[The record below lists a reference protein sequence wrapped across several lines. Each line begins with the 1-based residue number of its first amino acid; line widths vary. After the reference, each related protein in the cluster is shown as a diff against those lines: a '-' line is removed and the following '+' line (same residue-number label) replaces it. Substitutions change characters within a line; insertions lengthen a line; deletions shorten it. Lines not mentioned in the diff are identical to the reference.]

1 MGALQAKLQQTHLDC
16 LHSFFMFKQT
26 WFFYNEIEFP
36 PAHIWFLCSSVHLP
50 KLHPLAAMQIQ
61 IMQIFV
67 LKSVSW
73 ADAHFSTNSLQ
84 KKTNWTDKYHCKN
97 I

>member
-1 MGALQAKLQQTHLDC
+1 
-16 LHSFFMFKQT
+16 MFKQT

-67 LKSVSW
+67 LNWVNW
-73 ADAHFSTNSLQ
+73 ADAHFSINSSE
-84 KKTNWTDKYHCKN
+84 KKDLNRQALL
-97 I
+97 

>member
-1 MGALQAKLQQTHLDC
+1 MV
-16 LHSFFMFKQT
+16 
-26 WFFYNEIEFP
+26 FYNEIEFP

-67 LKSVSW
+67 LNWVSW
-73 ADAHFSTNSLQ
+73 ADAHFSINSLQ
-84 KKTNWTDKYHCKN
+84 KEKKKLAWIEKYYCKTT
-97 I
+97 